1 MTDLDY
7 RNYPIC
13 IVDDEAAI
21 VTTFKN
27 NFDDDFTV
35 VGATKGADALDAIR
49 RDRVA
54 VLVADQRMP
63 DMHGIEVILQ
73 AIELQPDLVP
83 IILTGYTDF
92 DALVDAVNLG
102 RIFRYIAKPWNRDEI
117 ELTLRRAIEA
127 VHLTRENTRLSDE
140 KRWVVVAPAG
150 GRGMSVLLAR
160 AATDVQRASIGNQ
173 TGGRV
178 AFFIDTDDFA
188 TDHAAMVAAGVH
200 FIEEPRKGYYGW
212 VCVFTDPYGN
222 KWDLVERTA

>member
-1 MTDLDY
+1 MLSIRQFTLVVPDY
-7 RNYPIC
+7 
-13 IVDDEAAI
+13 DEAIAYY
-21 VTTFKN
+21 
-27 NFDDDFTV
+27 
-35 VGATKGADALDAIR
+35 VG
-49 RDRVA
+49 
-54 VLVADQRMP
+54 VL
-63 DMHGIEVILQ
+63 GF
-73 AIELQPDLVP
+73 ELLED
-83 IILTGYTDF
+83 
-92 DALVDAVNLG
+92 
-102 RIFRYIAKPWNRDEI
+102 
-117 ELTLRRAIEA
+117 
-127 VHLTRENTRLSDE
+127 TRLSDE